1 MKKSKYLLAREHSKR
16 NGKFISSIS
25 QRTQW
30 LPICHLPHI
39 IEMENFRRKVC
50 LVAEDHVIQMPN
62 IIINYNMVTIDTV
75 FIVLTMAGL
84 HDLEV
89 KAADALNDYVMAS
102 NREKIWT
109 VIGSEF

>member
-1 MKKSKYLLAREHSKR
+1 
-16 NGKFISSIS
+16 
-25 QRTQW
+25 
-30 LPICHLPHI
+30 
-39 IEMENFRRKVC
+39 MENFRRKVC

-89 KAADALNDYVMAS
+89 
-102 NREKIWT
+102 
-109 VIGSEF
+109 